1 MPRKFAITSIRRR
14 NLRRTCYLCAV
25 VVGVS
30 ANKKTARM
38 RRQKTGLIEACK
50 RVFDKADS
58 PRMAAK
64 EEIIDRAPP

>member
-1 MPRKFAITSIRRR
+1 
-14 NLRRTCYLCAV
+14 V

>member
-1 MPRKFAITSIRRR
+1 
-14 NLRRTCYLCAV
+14 V

-30 ANKKTARM
+30 AKKKTARM